1 MIAWVVV
8 TTGVVVPAMDVVI
21 AVVTAWV
28 VVTAG
33 VVVSAVVTAE
43 VVVTTGVVVTTAAV
57 VTAVVAVVPGTLHW
71 QLSPA
76 TVSGDTVNP
85 APYKKDIS
93 SLTLHFEKRL
103 KFNYLN
109 LKRSS

>member
-85 APYKKDIS
+85 APYKKDLS
-93 SLTLHFEKRL
+93 SH
-103 KFNYLN
+103 YLVWYN
-109 LKRSS
+109 KYV